1 MVIKEFKEFIAQG
14 NAFELAVGIILG
26 IAFGAVVSSLVDD
39 VVMQLIGAIF
49 GQPNFNAINI
59 HWGDALAADSKSGSA
74 ILDKYAGLKTAYDH
88 QIFIGALITKI
99 INFLIVG
106 LVLFFLVKAIN
117 KMKRPQEVVVVASGP
132 SEIDLLTEIRD
143 SLRTR

>member
-1 MVIKEFKEFIAQG
+1 MIKEFKEFIAQG
-14 NAFELAVGIILG
+14 DAFDLAVGIILG

-39 VVMQLIGAIF
+39 VIMQLIGAIF
-49 GQPNFNAINI
+49 GQPSFNAINI
-59 HWGDALAADSKSGSA
+59 HWGDQLSGEAALAVR
-74 ILDKYAGLKTAYDH
+74 DKYPGLEDVYEN

-99 INFLIVG
+99 INFLVVG

-117 KMKRPQEVVVVASGP
+117 KMKRPPQEVVVVAGP
-132 SEIDLLTEIRD
+132 NEIDLLTEIRD